1 MKKFNIKKYNGLFG
15 ESIPHNKVNAD
26 LTDVYEGDVFHNS
39 NNDILVFFQ
48 EGFKIS
54 TIDPSEYLTDNELK
68 LEFKRWNIGNS

>member
-15 ESIPHNKVNAD
+15 ESIPHHKVNVD
-26 LTDVYEGDVFHNS
+26 LTDAHEGDIFNNS
-39 NNDILVFFQ
+39 NNDILVFFE

-68 LEFKRWNIGNS
+68 LEFKKWTNSL